1 MKKSLLAYLG
11 KFWPFAV
18 LAALFMVGEVLAD
31 LYQPGMMADIVNNG
45 ILGLNNNGLPNPD
58 YVISAGLR
66 MILVVFA
73 GGTFGVLCGAFT
85 NYFGQN
91 FGNEVRKACFER
103 IMNFS
108 FEQTD
113 DFTGGSLI
121 TRITSDV
128 TQVQNLMMQFTRGF
142 VRCMMFLFG
151 GSIALM
157 RLDLSFAKILAVAV
171 PLIFIEVG
179 FVIWKTN
186 PLFKLLQKRLDHMNT
201 VMEEDISGI
210 RVVRAFVQEARE
222 TERFE
227 TSSRDLADTQ
237 FKVLLLISWMRPIM
251 NIILNL
257 ATVALIYIGAWRVA
271 DGAIQPGTLMAAI
284 TYISQI
290 LNGLM
295 MLAMIFQTLSRGF
308 TSAGRLSEV
317 LECMPK
323 ITDGTKEAP
332 KPLCT
337 VEFDHVGFSYPG
349 YDAPVLEDISFS
361 VSKGETLA
369 IIGAT
374 GSGKSSLLNLIPRFY
389 DVSRGRVLV
398 DGMDVRDYKLS
409 DLRQR
414 IAPVLQKSELFSRT
428 IRENIALS
436 NPDATEEEIIAAAR
450 AAMAHDFITA
460 QPEGY
465 DTMVSEGGSSLSGGQ
480 KQRIAIARGL
490 LKNAEILLLDDATS
504 ALDLVTEAS
513 LQDHLA
519 ESYSSLTRIIVA
531 QRIATVKHA
540 DRIAVLDHGRIAA
553 LGKHE
558 ELLETCAVYR
568 DIYDSQLHAAEA
580 DL

>member
-1 MKKSLLAYLG
+1 MQKNLLIYLR
-11 KFWPFAV
+11 KYWPFAL

-31 LYQPGMMADIVNNG
+31 LYQPGMMADIVNLG
-45 ILGLNNNGLPNPD
+45 ILGLENNGIPNPS
-58 YVISAGLR
+58 YVIASGLR
-66 MILVVFA
+66 MILVVFL
-73 GGTFGVLCGAFT
+73 GGLSGVLCGAFS

-128 TQVQNLMMQFTRGF
+128 TQVQNLVMQFTRGL
-142 VRCMMFLFG
+142 VRCLMFLIG

-157 RLDLSFAKILAVAV
+157 RLDISFSRILVIAV
-171 PLIFIEVG
+171 PLIFLEVG

-210 RVVRAFVQEARE
+210 RVVRAFIQEDREVQK
-222 TERFE
+222 FE
-227 TSSRDLADTQ
+227 SANQQLADTQ
-237 FKVLLLISWMRPIM
+237 FRVLVMISWMRPIM

-257 ATVALIYIGAWRVA
+257 STVALIYIGAYRVIE
-271 DGAIQPGTLMAAI
+271 GAILPGTLMAAI

-323 ITDGTKEAP
+323 ITDGDKEAP
-332 KPLCT
+332 ADLGT
-337 VEFDHVGFSYPG
+337 VEFDHVSFSYPG
-349 YDAPVLEDISFS
+349 YEQPVLRDISFT
-361 VSKGETLA
+361 VEKGRTLA
-369 IIGAT
+369 VIGAT

-389 DVSRGRVLV
+389 DVSEGRVLV

-409 DLRQR
+409 DLRR
-414 IAPVLQKSELFSRT
+414 KIAPVLQKSELFSRT
-428 IRENIALS
+428 IRENIALGR
-436 NPDATEEEIIAAAR
+436 PDAPMEEIER
-450 AAMAHDFITA
+450 AAEAAKAHAFILS

-465 DTMVSEGGSSLSGGQ
+465 DTMVTEGGSSLSGGQ

-504 ALDLVTEAS
+504 ALDLSTEAQ
-513 LQDHLA
+513 LQDHLK
-519 ESYSSLTRIIVA
+519 ESYAGLTRIIVA
-531 QRIATVKHA
+531 QRIASVKHA
-540 DRIAVLDHGRIAA
+540 DQIAVLEEGRIAA
-553 LGKHE
+553 LGTHE
-558 ELLETCAVYR
+558 ELMESCAIYR
-568 DIYDSQLHAAEA
+568 DIHDSQMQQPEA